1 MRKTLIISFAAP
13 IVLALCALIV
23 VFGNR
28 VAGKSLTSFAAPAL
42 AEETGTAK
50 AVFAVH
56 CYDEGKSALEGMKGA
71 KRVDKGF
78 RHFREI
84 NTVYY
89 DPKVITVEEMEA
101 ALKTA
106 GTFTETIQ
114 EK

>member
-1 MRKTLIISFAAP
+1 MRKTLIISFAAL

-28 VAGKSLTSFAAPAL
+28 VAGKSSTSFAASAL
-42 AEETGTAK
+42 AQDTGTAK

-56 CYDEGKSALEGMKGA
+56 CYDEGKSALEGMKGV

-89 DPKVITVEEMEA
+89 DPTVITVEEMEA
-101 ALKTA
+101 ALKKA

-114 EK
+114 GK